1 MQVLTGEI
9 WLGYYEIFSFWI
21 ISISWSIVF
30 LILVGIYLYTST
42 RAKRGENRQAGRNSV
57 NLVKD
62 QAIVWFLLGLLAFY
76 IISVDV
82 GSDILFAVG
91 NILVEAMLVIYVWK
105 NRKKAD

>member
-1 MQVLTGEI
+1 M
-9 WLGYYEIFSFWI
+9 GYYEIFDFWI

-30 LILVGIYLYTST
+30 LILIGIYLYTST
-42 RAKRGENRQAGRNSV
+42 KAKRKENSQTKRNLV
-57 NLVKD
+57 NLAKD
-62 QAIVWFLLGLLAFY
+62 QAIIWFLLGLLAFY
-76 IISVDV
+76 IISINL